1 MVRLLHV
8 TDIHFGCENKAAVAA
23 VGELARGGGFDA
35 VIQSGDITM
44 VGAEPEFRAAAAWL
58 KSLPGPVVS
67 TPGNHDTPE
76 LDVLTRLTRPWDLYE
91 RYIGPVRNDGLV
103 APGLNVQ
110 TMNTA
115 RGVQI
120 RLNWSK
126 GAVDHDDAHAL
137 CERLNRTPKGDLKV
151 AVCHHPLMEVT
162 GGPMTGRV
170 RGGTEAARIIAE
182 GGADL
187 ILTGHVHTPFAHAL
201 PFGDCRTY
209 AVGAATLSMRER
221 GAPAGYSC
229 IEADDETIR
238 ITAMGWVGG
247 KFEAQ
252 RSWGFT
258 RRGVDPRPS
267 EGEQQ
272 ALAQEAGGGEAI
284 AARV

>member
-23 VGELARGGGFDA
+23 VGELARSGGFDA
-35 VIQSGDITM
+35 VVQSGDITLA
-44 VGAEPEFRAAAAWL
+44 GAESEFRAAAAWL
-58 KSLPGPVVS
+58 ESLPGPVVS

-76 LDVLTRLTRPWDLYE
+76 MDVLTRLTRPWDLYE
-91 RYIGPVRNDGLV
+91 RYIGPVRSDGLV
-103 APGLNVQ
+103 VPGLNIQ
-110 TMNTA
+110 TMNTS

-126 GAVDHDDAHAL
+126 GAADHDDAHAL
-137 CERLNRTPKGDLKV
+137 CKRLNRTASSDLKV

-170 RGGTEAARIIAE
+170 RGGPEAARILAE

-187 ILTGHVHTPFAHAL
+187 ILTGHVHTPFAHPL
-201 PFGDCRTY
+201 PFADGRTY
-209 AVGAATLSMRER
+209 TAGAATLSMRER

-229 IEADDETIR
+229 IEADEETIR
-238 ITAMGWVGG
+238 ITAMGWIGTH
-247 KFEAQ
+247 FEAQ

-258 RRGVDPRPS
+258 RRGAEPRPS
-267 EGEQQ
+267 EASQP
-272 ALAQEAGGGEAI
+272 ASPQEAGGAEPL
-284 AARV
+284 AARA

>member
-35 VIQSGDITM
+35 VIQSGDITL

-58 KSLPGPVVS
+58 KTLPGPVVS

-76 LDVLTRLTRPWDLYE
+76 MDVLTRLTRPWDLYE

-126 GAVDHDDAHAL
+126 GAADDDDAHAL
-137 CERLNRTPKGDLKV
+137 CKRLNRTPSGDLKV

-187 ILTGHVHTPFAHAL
+187 ILTGHVHTPFAHPL

-209 AVGAATLSMRER
+209 AVGAATLSVRER
-221 GAPAGYSC
+221 GSPAGYSC
-229 IEADDETIR
+229 IEADEETIR
-238 ITAMGWVGG
+238 ITAMGWTGTR
-247 KFEAQ
+247 FEAQ

-258 RRGVDPRPS
+258 RRGVEPRPAEAS
-267 EGEQQ
+267 PE
-272 ALAQEAGGGEAI
+272 AKAQEAGGGERLI
-284 AARV
+284 ARA

>member
-1 MVRLLHV
+1 MIRLLHV
-8 TDIHFGCENKAAVAA
+8 TDIHFGCENKAAVGA

-35 VIQSGDITM
+35 VVQSGDITM
-44 VGAEPEFRAAAAWL
+44 MGAEPEFRAASAWL
-58 KSLPGPVVS
+58 KTIQIPVVS

-76 LDVLTRLTRPWDLYE
+76 MDVLTRLTRPWGLYE
-91 RYIGPVRNDGLV
+91 RYIGPVHNDGYV
-103 APGLNVQ
+103 APGLSIQ

-137 CERLNRTPKGDLKV
+137 CQRLSRAGPGALKV

-162 GGPMTGRV
+162 GGPMTARV
-170 RGGTEAARIIAE
+170 RGGTEAGKIIAE

-187 ILTGHVHTPFAHAL
+187 ILTGHIHTAFAHAL
-201 PFGDCRTY
+201 PFGDCHTY

-221 GAPAGYSC
+221 GAPAGYNC
-229 IEADDETIR
+229 IEADEAAIR
-238 ITAMGWVGG
+238 ITSMGWTGTH
-247 KFEAQ
+247 FEAQ

-258 RRGVDPRPS
+258 RRGVEAPKS
-267 EGEQQ
+267 G
-272 ALAQEAGGGEAI
+272 AAQEAGGAEPAMAGH
-284 AARV
+284 